1 MNKNVDPNERFL
13 FNEACP
19 YITDADM
26 YNAYYE
32 CRKNKRNSP
41 GALMFELNYEHN
53 LAVLKDE
60 INNGAYK
67 PGNYSAFIVTR
78 PTPREI
84 FAAEFRDRIVHHL
97 VVSRINPYL
106 EKRLIYDVYACRTG
120 KGTHLGVKRLRR
132 FMVASTENYAEEAWC
147 LKLDL
152 KSFFA
157 SINRQHLW
165 EKLKEYLET
174 VYNRADKT
182 IILQL
187 VQKIVLKNPA
197 EDAVRKSPLVM
208 WKLLPPHKS
217 LFNAKE
223 NLGLPIGNLTSQ
235 VFANFLLSPLDHFVK
250 HDLNIRYYGRYVDDF
265 FLIHNDKEQLKTCKK
280 KIEAFLMQEIGVLLN
295 PRKVILQRVRHGVRF
310 LGVVVSPGRMV
321 NIARTENN
329 FEEVVSEYNKKAHRQ
344 KLKKE
349 EKQEFFARVNS
360 YLGIMGHYDTYKKRK
375 ATMNKIDKRIMR
387 YFAADP
393 SLKKITRL

>member
-67 PGNYSAFIVTR
+67 PGNYSAFIVTK

-157 SINRQHLW
+157 SINRQLLW
-165 EKLKEYLET
+165 EKLKVYLET

-223 NLGLPIGNLTSQ
+223 NLGLPIGNLTSRY
-235 VFANFLLSPLDHFVK
+235 LLIFCFRHLTIL
-250 HDLNIRYYGRYVDDF
+250 LNTTLTYGIMADMSMTF
-265 FLIHNDKEQLKTCKK
+265 FLYTTTK
-280 KIEAFLMQEIGVLLN
+280 
-295 PRKVILQRVRHGVRF
+295 
-310 LGVVVSPGRMV
+310 S
-321 NIARTENN
+321 
-329 FEEVVSEYNKKAHRQ
+329 S
-344 KLKKE
+344 
-349 EKQEFFARVNS
+349 
-360 YLGIMGHYDTYKKRK
+360 
-375 ATMNKIDKRIMR
+375 
-387 YFAADP
+387 
-393 SLKKITRL
+393 